1 MATETRE
8 WLGWRDAA
16 EHALYGPEGFFRR
29 TEGPAGHFRTS
40 VHASPRYAAAVAELL
55 ARVDRALGHP
65 DELALVD
72 VGAGRGELL
81 TGVLACAAGVAE
93 GQGSGLAERLRPYA
107 VERAPRP
114 PGLDPRITWLG
125 DLGELPRDGRDGF
138 DGFDGLDGLLFANEW
153 LDNVPV
159 DVAETD
165 ADGAWRRVLVA
176 PEDGAERLGER
187 VGGADA
193 DWLARWWP
201 SAGDSA
207 DEPGLRAEIGR
218 PRDEAWAEA
227 VRALRSGLAVAVDYA
242 HERGARPPF
251 GTLTGFREGREVRPV
266 PDGSC
271 DLTAHVAL
279 DACAAA
285 GEAALRGAATLRGEA
300 TLRRMADPTH
310 EDHSPA
316 DPSLAPVTLPQRD
329 ALRALGVE
337 GRRPP
342 LALATADPAAY
353 VRALSAAGEAAELLD
368 PAGLG
373 GFTWLLQPT
382 VAACGGLLGP
392 GRPGGETAA
401 ERR

>member
-1 MATETRE
+1 M
-8 WLGWRDAA
+8 
-16 EHALYGPEGFFRR
+16 
-29 TEGPAGHFRTS
+29 
-40 VHASPRYAAAVAELL
+40 HASPRYAAAVAELL

-65 DELALVD
+65 AELALVD

-81 TGVLACAAGVAE
+81 TGVLACAAGMAE

-125 DLGELPRDGRDGF
+125 DLGDLGELPR
-138 DGFDGLDGLLFANEW
+138 DGLDGLLFANEW

-176 PEDGAERLGER
+176 PEDGTERLGEP
-187 VGGADA
+187 VGGPDA

-218 PRDEAWAEA
+218 PRDEAWAKA

-251 GTLTGFREGREVRPV
+251 GTLTGFRAGREVRPV

-285 GEAALRGAATLRGEA
+285 GEAALRGAASPPP
-300 TLRRMADPTH
+300 ADPPPA
-310 EDHSPA
+310 DPPLA
-316 DPSLAPVTLPQRD
+316 DPSLAPVALPQRD

-342 LALATADPAAY
+342 PALATADPAAY

-382 VAACGGLLGP
+382 VAVCGGLLGP

-401 ERR
+401 ERLGS